1 MGFFV
6 DPLAAAMA
14 YDKAVKKFNPNWD
27 KEPST
32 KLNFPPGTGTEAAYR
47 FGTGMEVA
55 DLAHA
60 AHAAR
65 ASPFVLGS
73 PLSSGAS
80 ASSRPGSVA
89 PMSGRGSTARMG
101 LREPFLALQQDM
113 FARRVSA
120 GTGGNASPAAAFA
133 PGSSSM
139 SPLQLSMGNVM
150 LGASPAPLCP
160 TSGTSI
166 LAPLL
171 QRPLSSGA
179 NPARQNAHSVHRV
192 HSAVGL
198 REREEKSQ
206 SAEAGSQEKHA
217 QAWKRRQEKGA
228 LEHVLDDKSSLTR
241 TPSPAH
247 AATPKNT
254 IGYDIYTYT
263 ERERERERHV
273 CVCVYQM
280 PFSPHALSVGQT
292 GVVRADLCQEEL
304 DSSSEKKK
312 NCAPHCCSC

>member
-263 ERERERERHV
+263 ERERERERETCV
-273 CVCVYQM
+273 CVCVSNAFF
-280 PFSPHALSVGQT
+280 PTCPERWSNRRSA
-292 GVVRADLCQEEL
+292 C
-304 DSSSEKKK
+304 
-312 NCAPHCCSC
+312 